1 MKRPCNHPHNKRS
14 FDSIDVFSDMEDN
27 TKRNDRVFNSID
39 PISHKTAIVNKD
51 VKRSFDSIDHFSDLA
66 ALERSSDI
74 NGLSKR
80 FGTIRHYS
88 DSNEIKRRFKGRSN
102 AAAGDHRNVAQLS
115 DADNF
120 DAMFDLIL
128 GTYDFK
134 PAGAAA
140 AAAEAIE
147 TLDLSRRPSESDA
160 IMHYNDGKSRARRR
174 SSKRASIGLC
184 QFGDTTLSTHEM
196 AFYCYTCM

>member
-1 MKRPCNHPHNKRS
+1 MKRPWNHPHYKRS

-39 PISHKTAIVNKD
+39 PISQKTAIANKD

-66 ALERSSDI
+66 ALKRSSDI

-102 AAAGDHRNVAQLS
+102 AAAGDHRNVALLS

-140 AAAEAIE
+140 AAEAIE

-160 IMHYNDGKSRARRR
+160 IHYNDGKSRARSR
-174 SSKRASIGLC
+174 SIKRASIG
-184 QFGDTTLSTHEM
+184 
-196 AFYCYTCM
+196 